1 MGRTFRLALLVCLFP
16 LSASGGQD
24 TPRTMG
30 DLVDEG
36 FAIKTRVGFRSLV
49 LQRDSDFF
57 LCSVFNAVWG
67 DQTWNTQCFEDH
79 WVAVHCDYFKRR
91 VERPDRLQFC
101 AAIRHPD
108 PERKA
113 K

>member
-1 MGRTFRLALLVCLFP
+1 MGRTLGLAVMVSLFP

-30 DLVDEG
+30 ELVDEG
-36 FAIKTRVGFRSLV
+36 FAIETRVGFRSLV

-67 DQTWNTQCFEDH
+67 DQTWNTQCFPLE
-79 WVAVHCDYFKRR
+79 
-91 VERPDRLQFC
+91 
-101 AAIRHPD
+101 
-108 PERKA
+108 
-113 K
+113 